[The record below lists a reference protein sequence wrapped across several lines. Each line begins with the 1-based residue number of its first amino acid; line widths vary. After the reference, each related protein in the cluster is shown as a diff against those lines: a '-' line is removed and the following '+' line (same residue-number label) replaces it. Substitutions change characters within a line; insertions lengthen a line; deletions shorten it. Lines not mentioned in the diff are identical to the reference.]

1 MILQCNQCKK
11 RVLQCTRSG
20 SGSVVNGNEQAAHK
34 TTTYGNGNILA
45 ANNGHLF
52 SESSVN
58 TSEDTTESISI

>member
-1 MILQCNQCKK
+1 M
-11 RVLQCTRSG
+11 
-20 SGSVVNGNEQAAHK
+20 NGNEQAAHT